1 VFSISIVGNFIFF
14 YFFPFCNGNH
24 LSSWDDTF
32 EISPPLFSWTTNT
45 KHVGLL
51 FVYTRNGTIF
61 VCKHYFVRFYWKVN
75 CKNGDR
81 KLLLFSNSDGIYI
94 SWIIFLVKRRRDQW
108 GASLWSDDKETRPSV
123 SLWKEETFFKFLLFH
138 IFIFTLRSLSLSPE
152 LVDSFSI
159 VSFFFLS
166 LSTQSW
172 QTNLIVHRDWTI
184 SNELIFGFI
193 TRRIIIIDTFMLLYI
208 APGEYLNTVVET
220 TPVSQL
226 PGIVIQKQTAHN
238 HRKNIISCFLNFLVW
253 AETFWASNYWTS
265 YFSSICIYTLR
276 TRTIRQCY
284 RVYGGELSW
293 PVCPVIWHNEKF
305 FFIAFCFVLRFLF
318 FRRKKCRRKL
328 NVLHMQDRL
337 LVFF

>member
-1 VFSISIVGNFIFF
+1 MYEYLAATWATSKGVYFTLTSASPSPLGGLCLFFYFWKEKKKIYLETVGKISLVFSISIVGNFIFF

-138 IFIFTLRSLSLSPE
+138 IFIFTLRSLSSR
-152 LVDSFSI
+152 
-159 VSFFFLS
+159 
-166 LSTQSW
+166 
-172 QTNLIVHRDWTI
+172 N
-184 SNELIFGFI
+184 
-193 TRRIIIIDTFMLLYI
+193 
-208 APGEYLNTVVET
+208 
-220 TPVSQL
+220 
-226 PGIVIQKQTAHN
+226 
-238 HRKNIISCFLNFLVW
+238 
-253 AETFWASNYWTS
+253 
-265 YFSSICIYTLR
+265 
-276 TRTIRQCY
+276 
-284 RVYGGELSW
+284 
-293 PVCPVIWHNEKF
+293 
-305 FFIAFCFVLRFLF
+305 
-318 FRRKKCRRKL
+318 
-328 NVLHMQDRL
+328 
-337 LVFF
+337 

>member
-1 VFSISIVGNFIFF
+1 
-14 YFFPFCNGNH
+14 
-24 LSSWDDTF
+24 
-32 EISPPLFSWTTNT
+32 
-45 KHVGLL
+45 
-51 FVYTRNGTIF
+51 
-61 VCKHYFVRFYWKVN
+61 
-75 CKNGDR
+75 
-81 KLLLFSNSDGIYI
+81 
-94 SWIIFLVKRRRDQW
+94 LVKRRRDQW

-123 SLWKEETFFKFLLFH
+123 SLWKEETFFKFLSFH

-253 AETFWASNYWTS
+253 AETFWASNYWMS

-284 RVYGGELSW
+284 RVYGGENCLGQCVQSFDTMKNSSSL
-293 PVCPVIWHNEKF
+293 P
-305 FFIAFCFVLRFLF
+305 FVLFWDFYF
-318 FRRKKCRRKL
+318 FVGKNVEGNWMYCTCRT
-328 NVLHMQDRL
+328 D
-337 LVFF
+337 F